1 LSLSYWASVIQRG
14 AAHIQRPLDL
24 RYLEWTAI
32 AILWCFYLA
41 LDMCLFLTKGFF
53 KSFMTYLQLLI
64 SAGLLA
70 LIGFSFLVYG
80 MRVRSRLRHF
90 ERQRMIFELRNNT
103 YQPADTSRSDYDP
116 NETRL
121 EDGRIDM
128 DGKYG
133 PRRSRTNTQGA
144 GKSHANKILKIVAV
158 VEVFVVLVVAA
169 QVGRSVVDSD
179 FAKVM
184 KLTLKI
190 ELPALTDLHDR
201 GAVVQVVGARLRQRR
216 RLRRH
221 QVECQHAA
229 LVPGALLCRVQWT
242 HGTGG

>member
-1 LSLSYWASVIQRG
+1 MLASILSLSYWASVIQRG

-24 RYLEWTAI
+24 RYLEWTVI

-70 LIGFSFLVYG
+70 LIGFSFLIYG

-116 NETRL
+116 NESRL

-128 DGKYG
+128 DGKYGGG

-169 QVGRSVVDSD
+169 QVRRSLLGGDV
-179 FAKVM
+179 AEVM
-184 KLTLKI
+184 
-190 ELPALTDLHDR
+190 EA
-201 GAVVQVVGARLRQRR
+201 GAGD
-216 RLRRH
+216 
-221 QVECQHAA
+221 
-229 LVPGALLCRVQWT
+229 
-242 HGTGG
+242 